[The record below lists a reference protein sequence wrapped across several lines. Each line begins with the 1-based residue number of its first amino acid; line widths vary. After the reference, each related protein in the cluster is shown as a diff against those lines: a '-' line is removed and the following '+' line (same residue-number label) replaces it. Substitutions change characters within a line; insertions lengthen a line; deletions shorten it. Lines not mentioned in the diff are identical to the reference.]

1 MAIPL
6 RNRAFDKISAAGSM
20 TDEELAKS
28 LAKDDLDVSTDL
40 LNKILLDLEIMGIIT
55 VTWFTKDRR
64 KIEVARPAKD
74 EEETETMKMREREYE
89 ASFPGA
95 GND

>member
-6 RNRAFDKISAAGSM
+6 RNTVYDKIVASGSM

-28 LAKDDLDVSTDL
+28 LSKDDLSVPTDR
-40 LNKILLDLEIMGIIT
+40 LNKVLLDLEIMGVIT

-64 KIEVARPAKD
+64 KIEVSKIEED
-74 EEETETMKMREREYE
+74 EEETENMREREREYE

-95 GND
+95 RDD

>member
-6 RNRAFDKISAAGSM
+6 RNRVFDKISSAGSM

-28 LAKDDLDVSTDL
+28 LAKDDLDVSADL

-64 KIEVARPAKD
+64 KIEVAQPAED
-74 EEETETMKMREREYE
+74 EEETENMRMREREYE

>member
-6 RNRAFDKISAAGSM
+6 RNVIFDKISAAGSM

-28 LAKDDLDVSTDL
+28 LAKDDLVVPRDRF
-40 LNKILLDLEIMGIIT
+40 NKVLLDLEINGIVN
-55 VTWFTKDRR
+55 VTWFTKDSR
-64 KIEVARPAKD
+64 KIEVAADRK
-74 EEETETMKMREREYE
+74 EEEADDGREYE

-95 GND
+95 

>member
-6 RNRAFDKISAAGSM
+6 RNVIYDKILASGSM

-28 LAKDDLDVSTDL
+28 LSKDGLSVPADR
-40 LNKILLDLEIMGIIT
+40 LNKVLLDLEIMGVIA

-64 KIEVARPAKD
+64 KIEVSKIEED
-74 EEETETMKMREREYE
+74 EEETENMRMREREYE

-95 GND
+95 GDD